1 MPAAGEKRQKGK
13 IMEKII
19 FNNGTEMEIMEG
31 AALTGVRIVA
41 NSFAE
46 LQSIADAVADENLR
60 TVKFK
65 SGESI
70 TGVYENM
77 KLESPLFHVS
87 VQGGKVI
94 ATISLR
100 QKTEMELEIEDIK
113 AGQEVQDGAIAD
125 VADVVS
131 VIAEGGQV

>member
-1 MPAAGEKRQKGK
+1 
-13 IMEKII
+13 MEKII
-19 FNNGTEMEIMEG
+19 FNDGTEMEIMEG

-46 LQSIADAVADENLR
+46 LQSVADAISDANLR

-65 SGESI
+65 SGENI

-87 VQGGKVI
+87 VRDGKVI